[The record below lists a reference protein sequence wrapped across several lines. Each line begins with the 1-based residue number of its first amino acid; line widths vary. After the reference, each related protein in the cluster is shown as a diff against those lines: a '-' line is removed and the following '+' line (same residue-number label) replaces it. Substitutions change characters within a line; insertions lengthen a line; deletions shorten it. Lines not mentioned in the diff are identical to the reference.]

1 MDVPTRSNR
10 TRNWRAFGAV
20 LLGVLSVAAVPAG
33 IAFARYTEDVELID
47 AGWSIA
53 PAALFGVLALWL
65 SRRARR
71 RIERT
76 IGRVGGARVA
86 ALGRLLGGLG
96 LYLAAAAGLSIGVYY
111 LLEYLSA

>member
-10 TRNWRAFGAV
+10 KRNWRAYGAV
-20 LLGVLSVAAVPAG
+20 LLGLVSVAAVPAG
-33 IAFARYTEDVELID
+33 IAVAHSTDVELLD

-53 PAALFGVLALWL
+53 PAAVFGVLALWL
-65 SRRARR
+65 ARRARR

-76 IGRVGGARVA
+76 IGRVGGARTARVA
-86 ALGRLLGGLG
+86 RVLGALGLF
-96 LYLAAAAGLSIGVYY
+96 LAAAGGLSLGVYY